1 MSRRHERARRDH
13 DDAADPDAR
22 VIRHAG
28 YTCVVVEP
36 PRGMTWREK
45 LAALDAATE
54 AAMHEEHVERV
65 RLEDLLYD
73 G

>member
-13 DDAADPDAR
+13 DDAADPHAR

-28 YTCVVVEP
+28 YECIVVEAGP
-36 PRGMTWREK
+36 LAWREK
-45 LAALDAATE
+45 LARLDAATAHLNRE
-54 AAMHEEHVERV
+54 AQTERE
-65 RLEDLLYD
+65 RFEDLYYD